1 MSLRSLSLRPSR
13 LQSSSM
19 IKQLNKRTM
28 MLSRRRLLVLTT
40 FNLLI
45 PNRLLPTWRKLMPI
59 NLGFISNK
67 LQIPL
72 RLKLSKPTSRSWLV
86 IKRNYHW
93 IMLQLLR
100 PMVIVKHK
108 SNLLRVLKIKTQPIS
123 RTLSN
128 KLPKR
133 LNRTKKQL
141 KMQLLLSKTKR
152 LRMRMPFK
160 MMKPRT
166 LLLWNLIR
174 QLTLP
179 TTRHLLHHKLL
190 CQPNKVKIVLP

>member
-1 MSLRSLSLRPSR
+1 
-13 LQSSSM
+13 
-19 IKQLNKRTM
+19 
-28 MLSRRRLLVLTT
+28 
-40 FNLLI
+40 
-45 PNRLLPTWRKLMPI
+45 MPI
-59 NLGFISNK
+59 NLKFISNK

-72 RLKLSKPTSRSWLV
+72 RLKLSKPTSRSWQV
-86 IKRNYHW
+86 IKRNCHW
-93 IMLQLLR
+93 IMLQLLH

-108 SNLLRVLKIKTQPIS
+108 SKLLRVLKIKTQPIS

-141 KMQLLLSKTKR
+141 KMQLLLSKSKR

-160 MMKPRT
+160 TMKPRT

-174 QLTLP
+174 QLTLS
-179 TTRHLLHHKLL
+179 TTRHLLHPKLL
-190 CQPNKVKIVLP
+190 CQPNKVKTVLP